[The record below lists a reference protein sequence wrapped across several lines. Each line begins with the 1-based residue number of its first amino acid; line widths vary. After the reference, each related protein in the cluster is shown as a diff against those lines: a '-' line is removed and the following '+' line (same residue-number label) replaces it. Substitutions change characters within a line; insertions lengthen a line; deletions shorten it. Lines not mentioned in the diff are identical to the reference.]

1 MRSIYKT
8 LQKLKDQEKR
18 ERYLKY
24 AESEKERRDRESD
37 LRLSKKKLHEARLDQ
52 ADSMGMRVVQEY
64 LNMQR
69 HLDIKSAEKEL
80 VSCTRK
86 TEKLR
91 QEMIEAQIE
100 AKVME
105 NVVDSMLE
113 EDRKEQKQK
122 ADKFN
127 DEIAIMGW
135 RRKI

>member
-8 LQKLKDQEKR
+8 LQKLKDQKKR

-24 AESEKERRDRESD
+24 SEAEKERRDRESE
-37 LRLSKKKLHEARLDQ
+37 LRLSKKNLHEARLDQ

-69 HLDIKSAEKEL
+69 HLNIKNEEKEL

-86 TEKLR
+86 AEKLR

-105 NVVDSMLE
+105 KVIDSILDE
-113 EDRKEQKQK
+113 ERKEQKQK

-127 DEIAIMGW
+127 DEIAVMGW
-135 RRKI
+135 RRRV

>member
-24 AESEKERRDRESD
+24 SESEKERRDRESE
-37 LRLSKKKLHEARLDQ
+37 LRSSKKKLHEARLSH
-52 ADSMGMRVVQEY
+52 AESMGMRVVQEY

-69 HLDIKSAEKEL
+69 HLDIKNSEKEL
-80 VSCTRK
+80 VLCTRK

-105 NVVDSMLE
+105 KVVDSILE
-113 EDRKEQKQK
+113 QERKEQKQK

>member
-24 AESEKERRDRESD
+24 SEAEKERRDREAD
-37 LRLSKKKLHEARLDQ
+37 LRLSKRKLHDARLDH

-69 HLDIKSAEKEL
+69 HLDIKNSEKEL
-80 VSCTRK
+80 VTCTRK

-105 NVVDSMLE
+105 KVIDSIVE
-113 EDRKEQKQK
+113 QERKDQKQK

-135 RRKI
+135 RRK

>member
-24 AESEKERRDRESD
+24 SESERERREREAD
-37 LRLSKKKLHEARLDQ
+37 LRQSKKKLHEARLDLPE
-52 ADSMGMRVVQEY
+52 SMGMRVVQEY

-69 HLDIKSAEKEL
+69 HLDIKNSEKEL
-80 VSCTRK
+80 ITCTRK

-105 NVVDSMLE
+105 KVIDSIQE
-113 EDRKEQKQK
+113 QENKEYRQKVE
-122 ADKFN
+122 KFN
-127 DEIAIMGW
+127 EEIAIMGW
-135 RRKI
+135 RRRG

>member
-1 MRSIYKT
+1 M
-8 LQKLKDQEKR
+8 D
-18 ERYLKY
+18 
-24 AESEKERRDRESD
+24 
-37 LRLSKKKLHEARLDQ
+37 H

-69 HLDIKSAEKEL
+69 HLDIKNSEKEL
-80 VSCTRK
+80 VTCTRK

-105 NVVDSMLE
+105 KVIDSIVE
-113 EDRKEQKQK
+113 QERKDQKQK

-135 RRKI
+135 RRK